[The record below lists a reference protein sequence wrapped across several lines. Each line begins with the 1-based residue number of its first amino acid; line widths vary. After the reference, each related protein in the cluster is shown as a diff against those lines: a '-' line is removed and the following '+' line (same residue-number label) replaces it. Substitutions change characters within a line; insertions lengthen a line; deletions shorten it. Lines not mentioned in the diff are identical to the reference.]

1 MCEPQSIHSI
11 HSLADSC
18 YYPCYYDDNDHVDF
32 DYDCHYPT
40 TTIMLLLLLLQL
52 PAHGTFLSTTQID
65 YMAGAM
71 RFLLAAKN

>member
-1 MCEPQSIHSI
+1 M
-11 HSLADSC
+11 
-18 YYPCYYDDNDHVDF
+18 
-32 DYDCHYPT
+32 
-40 TTIMLLLLLLQL
+40 LLLLLQL